1 MSVKRSDV
9 RGTAVKALVDELKS
23 APCMDCAGQ
32 YPSEAMDWDHRL
44 AETKLYDVGAMVG
57 GRYSWD
63 KIQAEIAKCDLVC
76 SNCHR
81 IRTKKRLNGDEF
93 RFYPMPKIPRLSR
106 EIVVTEKIDGTNAVV
121 VITGSGEVVAG
132 SKSRWLR
139 PKLSNMGSDP
149 DNYGF
154 AAWVA
159 EHEEELY
166 EGLGEGIHRGEWWG
180 SGIQRGYGL
189 TNGERHFSLFNTGRW
204 VDRQIGN
211 VTYIGDGA
219 VGSVPKQGQ
228 QFAPV
233 CCRVVPILYTG
244 EFDTESIEFE
254 LHDLR
259 CNGSRAAPGYMNPEG
274 VVIFHTAANMSFK
287 KTLEKDEKPKGSA
300 E

>member
-1 MSVKRSDV
+1 MSDI
-9 RGTAVKALVDELKS
+9 
-23 APCMDCAGQ
+23 MDFEKFG
-32 YPSEAMDWDHRL
+32 
-44 AETKLYDVGAMVG
+44 
-57 GRYSWD
+57 
-63 KIQAEIAKCDLVC
+63 
-76 SNCHR
+76 
-81 IRTKKRLNGDEF
+81 
-93 RFYPMPKIPRLSR
+93 KIPRLSR
-106 EIVVTEKIDGTNAVV
+106 EVVVTEKIDGTNGQILIVDPLSMPEPEPAG
-121 VITGSGEVVAG
+121 VIVPTYTNAFMLVGSRT
-132 SKSRWLR
+132 RWLTHEA
-139 PKLSNMGSDP
+139 

-154 AAWVA
+154 WHWAYDNRD
-159 EHEEELY
+159 ELIK
-166 EGLGEGIHRGEWWG
+166 LGEGRHFGEWWG
-180 SGIQRGYGL
+180 SKIQRGYGL